1 MVILSFLAFLLFGG
15 TAEARTSS
23 SSAAIERAE
32 RVEIEKTL
40 AIIRRGGPFPHA
52 KDGATFGNRERLLPK
67 KPHGYYREYT
77 VTTPR
82 ARNRGARRIVRGRG
96 GETWYTRDHYR
107 TFIRLPES

>member
-1 MVILSFLAFLLFGG
+1 MVILTFLTVLFLGG
-15 TAEARTSS
+15 ALEPGSS
-23 SSAAIERAE
+23 PGIHRAE

-40 AIIRRGGPFPHA
+40 ALIRRGGPFPHA

-77 VTTPR
+77 VNTPR
-82 ARNRGARRIVRGRG
+82 LRHRGARRIVRGRG